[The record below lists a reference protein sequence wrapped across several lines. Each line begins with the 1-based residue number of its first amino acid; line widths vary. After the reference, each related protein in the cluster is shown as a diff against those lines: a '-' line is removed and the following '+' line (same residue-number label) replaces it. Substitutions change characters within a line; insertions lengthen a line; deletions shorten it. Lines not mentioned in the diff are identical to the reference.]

1 MTRLRKFSF
10 IFLGLYVFDVLSGR
24 YLGHSIGKM
33 LGSEFVFPFL
43 MLLVFSALFIGA
55 LYFESID
62 QSE

>member
-1 MTRLRKFSF
+1 
-10 IFLGLYVFDVLSGR
+10 
-24 YLGHSIGKM
+24 
-33 LGSEFVFPFL
+33 VFPFL